1 MGEENTLHHHAAI
14 APPRMPLPASQP
26 LSAADHQHM
35 AHALALAE
43 SAIGLTEPN
52 PRVGCVIVRER
63 DGGLL
68 GQGHTQAAGQ
78 AHAEVMAL
86 RDAAA
91 SGADVRGATAY
102 VTLEPCSHHG
112 RTGPC
117 CEALIAA
124 GLRRVVVAMPD
135 PNPRVDGQGLQRLR
149 AAGLQ
154 VDLANGDLALQARE
168 LNIGFV
174 SRMARGRPWLRLK
187 MAGSLDGRSALD
199 NGVSQ
204 WITGLAARTD
214 GHAWRRRAGAVLS
227 GAGTVLED
235 NPRLDVRLVPTA
247 HQPLRVIIDARLQTP
262 PTARLFEVDSPL
274 LFLAGTADPERA
286 AALQAQGAEVL
297 RLPDGRG
304 KVDLAAAMAEL
315 ARRQINEVHL
325 EAGERLNASWLRSGL
340 VDELLIYLA
349 PVLIGAGRGMAAL
362 GPLSDLATA
371 PRYAFHDMKKI
382 GDDVRLMARALTAPA
397 A

>member
-1 MGEENTLHHHAAI
+1 
-14 APPRMPLPASQP
+14 
-26 LSAADHQHM
+26 
-35 AHALALAE
+35 
-43 SAIGLTEPN
+43 
-52 PRVGCVIVRER
+52 
-63 DGGLL
+63 
-68 GQGHTQAAGQ
+68 
-78 AHAEVMAL
+78 
-86 RDAAA
+86 
-91 SGADVRGATAY
+91 
-102 VTLEPCSHHG
+102 
-112 RTGPC
+112 
-117 CEALIAA
+117 
-124 GLRRVVVAMPD
+124 VVVALQD
-135 PNPRVDGQGLQRLR
+135 PNPLVSGQGLHRLR

-154 VDLANGDLALQARE
+154 VDMAPADLAEQARE

-174 SRMARGRPWLRLK
+174 SRMERGRPWLRLK

-235 NPRLDVRLVPTA
+235 NPRLDVRLVTTA
-247 HQPLRVIIDARLQTP
+247 HQPLRVIIDARLQTR

-274 LFLAGTADPERA
+274 LFLSGAADPDRA
-286 AALQAQGAEVL
+286 AALQEKGAEVL
-297 RLPDGRG
+297 SLPDGHG
-304 KVDLAAAMAEL
+304 KVDLAAALAEL
-315 ARRQINEVHL
+315 GRRQINEVHL

-349 PVLIGAGRGMAAL
+349 PMLIGAGRGMAAL
-362 GPLSDLATA
+362 GPLSELTAA
-371 PRYAFHDMKKI
+371 PRYVFHDMKKI

>member
-1 MGEENTLHHHAAI
+1 M
-14 APPRMPLPASQP
+14 QP
-26 LSAADHQHM
+26 SHPTPMSPTDHQRM
-35 AHALALAE
+35 KQALALAQ

-52 PRVGCVIVRER
+52 PRVGCVIVSA
-63 DGGLL
+63 DGGQLL

-86 RDAAA
+86 RDAAGA
-91 SGADVRGATAY
+91 GADVRGATAY
-102 VTLEPCSHHG
+102 VSLEPCSHQG

-117 CEALIAA
+117 CDALIAA
-124 GLRRVVVAMPD
+124 GLQRVVVAMPD
-135 PNPRVDGQGLQRLR
+135 PNPLVAGQGLQRLR

-154 VDLANGDLALQARE
+154 VDMAADDLAQQARE

-174 SRMARGRPWLRLK
+174 SRMERGRPWLRLK
-187 MAGSLDGRSALD
+187 MAASLDGRSALD

-204 WITGLAARTD
+204 WITGLEARTD

-247 HQPLRVIIDARLQTP
+247 QQPLRVIVDARLQTP

-274 LFLAGTADPERA
+274 LFLAGSADPDRA

-297 RLPDGRG
+297 SLPDGRG
-304 KVDLAAAMAEL
+304 KVDLTAALAEL
-315 ARRQINEVHL
+315 GRRQINEVHL
-325 EAGERLNASWLRSGL
+325 EAGERLNASWLRTGL
-340 VDELLIYLA
+340 IDELLIYLA
-349 PVLIGAGRGMAAL
+349 PLLIGAGRGMAAL
-362 GPLSDLATA
+362 GPLTELNSAS
-371 PRYAFHDMKKI
+371 RYVFHDVKMI
-382 GDDVRLMARALTAPA
+382 GADVRLMARALRPPTA
-397 A
+397 

>member
-1 MGEENTLHHHAAI
+1 M
-14 APPRMPLPASQP
+14 QP
-26 LSAADHQHM
+26 SHPTPMSPTDHQRM
-35 AHALALAE
+35 KQALALAQ

-52 PRVGCVIVRER
+52 PRVGCVIFSA
-63 DGGLL
+63 DGGQLL

-86 RDAAA
+86 RDAAGA
-91 SGADVRGATAY
+91 GADVRGATAY
-102 VTLEPCSHHG
+102 VSLEPCSHQG

-117 CEALIAA
+117 CDALIAA
-124 GLRRVVVAMPD
+124 GLQRVVVAMPD
-135 PNPRVDGQGLQRLR
+135 PNPLVAGQGLQRLR

-154 VDLANGDLALQARE
+154 VDMAADDLAQQARE

-174 SRMARGRPWLRLK
+174 SRMERGRPWLRLK
-187 MAGSLDGRSALD
+187 MAASLDGRSALD

-204 WITGLAARTD
+204 WITGLEARTD

-247 HQPLRVIIDARLQTP
+247 QQPLRVIVDARLQTP

-274 LFLAGTADPERA
+274 LFLAGSADPDRA

-297 RLPDGRG
+297 SLPDGRG
-304 KVDLAAAMAEL
+304 KVDLTAALAEL
-315 ARRQINEVHL
+315 GRRQINEVHL
-325 EAGERLNASWLRSGL
+325 EAGERLNASWLRTGL
-340 VDELLIYLA
+340 IDELLIYLA
-349 PVLIGAGRGMAAL
+349 PLLIGAGRGMAAL
-362 GPLSDLATA
+362 GPLTELNSAS
-371 PRYAFHDMKKI
+371 RYVFHDVKMI
-382 GDDVRLMARALTAPA
+382 GADVRLMARALRPPTA
-397 A
+397 